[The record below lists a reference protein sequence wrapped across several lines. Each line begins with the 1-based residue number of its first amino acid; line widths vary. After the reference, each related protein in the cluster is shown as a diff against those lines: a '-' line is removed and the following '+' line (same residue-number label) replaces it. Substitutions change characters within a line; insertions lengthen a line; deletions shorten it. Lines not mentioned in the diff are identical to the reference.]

1 MRKNNE
7 NNMYEGCIGERLNAS
22 QVVSW
27 LKNLCNDNFYR
38 SEKNIPRWTGNIWG
52 RAGGGKT
59 SIVKSFC
66 NIPVTYKGKEYPGY
80 KIVDIPLAQIEEMG
94 DILGMP
100 DSYVEIEKS
109 GEKKWILDKDA
120 VIESH
125 IKDGW
130 NLTDKRPVTRYSP
143 PEWVPTES
151 CPGII
156 IFDDG
161 NRASPRIMKGLMQL
175 IQDYRTISWSIPDGW
190 TIVFTGNP
198 DTSEYSV
205 TTQDDAQITRMRH
218 VTLKPD
224 AKEWVNWASN
234 NNVDAR
240 GIAWVLRYPEMVENV
255 KVDENGFERTN
266 FRTLTEFFR
275 CLERYPNRE
284 LTNDERYMLQID
296 GKSLLDS
303 ETVASF
309 MSFMEMDMKLVIE
322 PERILKDSN
331 PCIKEVYDLM
341 KGKEPRIDIVS
352 VTCNRLL
359 AYLSSDSY
367 EFKQEH
373 VKNFQNFMTCDHENP
388 GLGIPKD
395 ISQSIMRQLIRNKNK
410 KYLVEFIRN
419 NNIIREWG
427 TEALKNTR
435 IINSF

>member
-1 MRKNNE
+1 MEQGNSIGIVKTQFVTFKDEFFLESGRILSPVTLAYETYGTLNE
-7 NNMYEGCIGERLNAS
+7 NKDNVILVCHALTGSAHAAGLSSPDDTTAGWWDAMIGPGKTIDTDKYFVICSNILGSCYGSTGPAS
-22 QVVSW
+22 V
-27 LKNLCNDNFYR
+27 DPY
-38 SEKNIPRWTGNIWG
+38 TGNRYALKFPVVTI
-52 RAGGGKT
+52 RDM
-59 SIVKSFC
+59 VK
-66 NIPVTYKGKEYPGY
+66 
-80 KIVDIPLAQIEEMG
+80 AQKK
-94 DILGMP
+94 LLNHLK
-100 DSYVEIEKS
+100 IEK
-109 GEKKWILDKDA
+109 LFC
-120 VIESH
+120 VIGGSM
-125 IKDGW
+125 GGMQS
-130 NLTDKRPVTRYSP
+130 L
-143 PEWVPTES
+143 EW
-151 CPGII
+151 
-156 IFDDG
+156 
-161 NRASPRIMKGLMQL
+161 A
-175 IQDYRTISWSIPDGW
+175 
-190 TIVFTGNP
+190 
-198 DTSEYSV
+198 
-205 TTQDDAQITRMRH
+205 ITF
-218 VTLKPD
+218 
-224 AKEWVNWASN
+224 
-234 NNVDAR
+234 
-240 GIAWVLRYPEMVENV
+240 PEMVENV